1 MPREMISIQTGQ
13 CGNQVGFEFW
23 KRMCSEHGIGPDG
36 VLQQFAQD
44 GIDRKDVF
52 FYQAD
57 DNHYIPRAILLDL
70 EPKVIETI
78 QESDYRHLFNPENIY
93 VPKEGTGAGNN
104 WGVGYSQSDKYSDDL
119 LDIITRE
126 AEDCDNFE
134 GFMLTHSIA
143 GGTGS
148 GMGSYLLEHLKDA
161 FPHKLIQTYSVFPGM
176 KESSDVVT
184 QPYNSIL
191 SLSRLTQFAD
201 CTVVLDNTSLN
212 SIVAEQA
219 TAGSIPINRI
229 NALVSNVMSVSTST
243 LRYPGYVNSDFVSM
257 MSSLVPSP
265 RLHFLLT
272 SFTPLVESTLQQ
284 SSVRKTS
291 VYDVQRRLLQNKN
304 FMASISTRRGVY
316 LSALHII
323 QGEIDPSE
331 VHSSLQRIH
340 EQDLAH
346 FIPWGPNSIQVVVA
360 NRSPYIPAASRV
372 SGLMIA
378 NHSDISS
385 IFKLIGSQFDRS
397 FARKAYLHN
406 YLNLPLFNG
415 DDTEFRECREVV
427 NEVVEEYGQAEKA
440 NYMEWLRSQ
449 N

>member
-1 MPREMISIQTGQ
+1 
-13 CGNQVGFEFW
+13 
-23 KRMCSEHGIGPDG
+23 
-36 VLQQFAQD
+36 
-44 GIDRKDVF
+44 
-52 FYQAD
+52 
-57 DNHYIPRAILLDL
+57 
-70 EPKVIETI
+70 
-78 QESDYRHLFNPENIY
+78 
-93 VPKEGTGAGNN
+93 
-104 WGVGYSQSDKYSDDL
+104 
-119 LDIITRE
+119 
-126 AEDCDNFE
+126 
-134 GFMLTHSIA
+134 MLTHSIA

-219 TAGSIPINRI
+219 AAGSIPINRI

-346 FIPWGPNSIQVVVA
+346 FIPWGPNSIQVVIA

-385 IFKLIGSQFDRS
+385 VHIICATD
-397 FARKAYLHN
+397 
-406 YLNLPLFNG
+406 
-415 DDTEFRECREVV
+415 E
-427 NEVVEEYGQAEKA
+427 
-440 NYMEWLRSQ
+440 
-449 N
+449 